1 MKVLSTKKVF
11 AALALLLVLL
21 FAAAVLIWALLPKGG
36 NGEYAFTAR
45 VLSVDEDSFAVEV
58 LEQDPGFLVKR
69 LPKQFTFEKIADDL
83 PAPVADDMIWGM
95 VMPSSIQKGTARVMT
110 YEIITN

>member
-1 MKVLSTKKVF
+1 MKALSAKKVI
-11 AALALLLVLL
+11 AALALLL
-21 FAAAVLIWALLPKGG
+21 AAVVVVWALLPKGG
-36 NGEYAFTAR
+36 NSEYAFTAR
-45 VLSVDEDSFAVEV
+45 VLSVSESTFTVEV

-83 PAPVADDMIWGM
+83 PDLAPGDVIRGM
-95 VMPSSIQKGTARVMT
+95 VMPSTIQEGTARVMT